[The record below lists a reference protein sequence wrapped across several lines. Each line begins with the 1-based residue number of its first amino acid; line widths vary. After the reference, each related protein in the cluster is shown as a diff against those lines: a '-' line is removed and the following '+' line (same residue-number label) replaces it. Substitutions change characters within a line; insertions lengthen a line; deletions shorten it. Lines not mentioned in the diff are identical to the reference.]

1 MITITVYKNADQ
13 QYEGFLSEGHAGYGD
28 EGSDIICAA
37 VSVLTVNAINS
48 IEKFTTDKFAVRQ
61 DEGLIE
67 LVMEGVIS
75 KETSLLLDS
84 MVLGLMDIQKN
95 YGNEY
100 IKLIFEEV

>member
-1 MITITVYKNADQ
+1 MITITVYKNEDQ
-13 QYEGFLSEGHAGYGD
+13 QYEGFLSEGHAGYGT

-48 IEKFTTDKFAVRQ
+48 IEKFTADRFAVRQ
-61 DEGLIE
+61 DDGLLE
-67 LVMEGVIS
+67 LVLEGVIS